1 MEHLTKVITLKHL
14 VINNQRMIGL
24 RFYPDKVIQELI
36 KTLADVKWSR
46 TYSMVC
52 LPNTPTHYTELLKK
66 FRGIAYLDM
75 RYFSKRGWMGSSDP
89 SLILKAYRK
98 RNLTENYRSCPK
110 EYFDELERK
119 RYAPNTVKSY
129 ISFFEHF
136 INFYKSKKLVEITEE
151 EIKLYLQKLIQAG
164 KSDSYVNQGLNA
176 IKFYYEVVLK
186 MPNRFYSIERPPRAE
201 SLPNVISK
209 EQVKLMID
217 RTYNLKHKCIIS
229 LLYSAGLRR
238 SELINLKLEHI
249 DSKRMLI
256 NIKNG
261 KGKKDRITLLSNN
274 LLEKLRLYFQTH
286 KPKKYLFEGRDGIPY
301 SGTSIG
307 NIVAKAGRKAGVKT
321 KVKPHT
327 LRHSFATHLL
337 ESGTDLR
344 YIQVLLGH
352 NSSRTTEIYTHV
364 ATNIFKSIQNPLDC

>member
-24 RFYPDKVIQELI
+24 KFYPDKLLQELI
-36 KTLADVKWSR
+36 KTLSDVKWSKKF
-46 TYSMVC
+46 SMVC
-52 LPNTPTHYTELLKK
+52 IPNTPEHYTELLKK

-98 RNLTENYRSCPK
+98 RTLNADYRTCPK

-119 RYAPNTVKSY
+119 RYSPNTVKSY
-129 ISFFEHF
+129 ISHFEHF

-151 EIKLYLQKLIQAG
+151 EIKQYLQKLVQKG
-164 KSDSYVNQGLNA
+164 KSDSYGNQSLNA
-176 IKFYYEVVLK
+176 IKFYYEIVLK
-186 MPNRFYSIERPPRAE
+186 MPNRFYSIDRPPVAE
-201 SLPNVISK
+201 KLPNVISK
-209 EQVKLMID
+209 EEVKLMIV
-217 RTYNLKHKCIIS
+217 RTTNLKHQCIIS

-238 SELINLKLEHI
+238 SELINLKIEDI

-261 KGKKDRITLLSNN
+261 KGKKDRITLLSNSI
-274 LLEKLRLYFQTH
+274 LAKLRLYYQTY

-307 NIVAKAGRKAGVKT
+307 KIVAKAGKMAGVKT

-364 ATNIFKSIQNPLDC
+364 ANNIFKSIQNPLDC